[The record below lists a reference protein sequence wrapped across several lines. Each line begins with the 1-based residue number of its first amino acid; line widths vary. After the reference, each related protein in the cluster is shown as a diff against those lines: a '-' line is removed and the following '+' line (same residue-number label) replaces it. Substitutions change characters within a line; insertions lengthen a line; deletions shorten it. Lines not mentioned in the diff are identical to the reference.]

1 MIKLKDILL
10 EKNSGKKF
18 KAKNKWYGMHDN
30 AYEEDF
36 FDEVEWH
43 LWKMFGNEKDP
54 WNTEDEVKQ
63 KVNDFIVS
71 IFDVMSDDEWLDKYT
86 GLSQK
91 AILKY
96 AKSKGLKPIRK
107 PIK

>member
-10 EKNSGKKF
+10 EKISGKKF

-43 LWKMFGNEKDP
+43 LW
-54 WNTEDEVKQ
+54 
-63 KVNDFIVS
+63 
-71 IFDVMSDDEWLDKYT
+71 
-86 GLSQK
+86 
-91 AILKY
+91 
-96 AKSKGLKPIRK
+96 
-107 PIK
+107 